1 LSYLHARWCISAFWQ
16 KWWFTQSL
24 GIFVVVYLLQASGGL
39 VKRGIA
45 LYFVSASG
53 ISFINKTRGKGK
65 RKDLNTKI

>member
-1 LSYLHARWCISAFWQ
+1 
-16 KWWFTQSL
+16 
-24 GIFVVVYLLQASGGL
+24 VVVYLLQASGGL

-45 LYFVSASG
+45 LYFVSARG